1 MKSNKEKENTEN
13 QDTSSLPFQKGNYVF
28 MLAGVALIIAGFI
41 IMTLD
46 KTEFGFGFLGI
57 TLGPLVAFAGF
68 MVELYAILKK

>member
-1 MKSNKEKENTEN
+1 MKSDKEKETVE
-13 QDTSSLPFQKGNYVF
+13 QQGASSLPFQKGNYMI
-28 MLAGVALIIAGFI
+28 MLIGIALIIAGFV

-46 KTEFGFGFLGI
+46 KSEFGFGFLGI